1 MPVSRCVAMCWVR
14 FSVADVPPLHVILPG
29 EKLPSGGVQEVGNKA
44 FNLMRMAAAGL
55 PVPPGFVLPAAWCSL
70 PRDTETNAAALN
82 AALTKGIARIEA
94 ATQLGFSS
102 ARRPLLVSV
111 RSGAAL
117 SMPGMMET
125 VLDVGLNLGS
135 VEGLIRLT
143 GNPRLAWDSFRR
155 LAQGYAEVV
164 AGLPVAPFDA
174 LVSSALTDA
183 GVENERELDHR
194 ALRELTHAMLTCY
207 QELAG
212 EPFPADPRTQLAR
225 AVEAVFRS
233 WDAPKA
239 KSFRALKGI
248 PGHVGTAVTVQT
260 MVYGNAG
267 GKSGAGVGFTRNP
280 ASGEREF
287 YYDFQFNSQGE
298 DVVAGRHV
306 LRDNARLR
314 STLPEIWNQLDLACR
329 ELELLFGDAQ
339 DFEFTVQSGVLW
351 FLQSRHAKR
360 TPWALV
366 RIAVDMVEEGICRP
380 ADALQRVAEIDL
392 NLVERTSFAPP
403 LPTPLTTAQVA
414 GIGVA
419 CGAIALDS
427 SAATRMVEAG
437 QHVIL
442 VRQETSTSDID
453 GLAVADGVVTATGG
467 RTSHAAVVARQLGKV
482 CLVSCPG
489 LVADVVGRAV
499 WIGDR
504 KLVEGEFLSIDGND
518 GAIYPGRLTVVTERP
533 ERELAVIRSWQA
545 AGKPDRV
552 ARRTN
557 QAAGQ

>member
-1 MPVSRCVAMCWVR
+1 
-14 FSVADVPPLHVILPG
+14 VADVPPLYVILPG
-29 EKLPSGGVQEVGNKA
+29 EKLPSGGAEEVGNKA
-44 FNLMRMAAAGL
+44 FNLMRMAASGL

-70 PRDTETNAAALN
+70 PRDTAANADALRAAL
-82 AALTKGIARIEA
+82 AKGIARIEA
-94 ATQLGFSS
+94 ATRLGFSS

-125 VLDVGLNLGS
+125 VLDVGLNLES

-143 GNPRLAWDSFRR
+143 GNPRLAWDSYRR
-155 LAQGYAEVV
+155 LVQGFAEVV
-164 AGLPVAPFDA
+164 AGLAVAPFDA
-174 LVSSALTDA
+174 LVRDALAHA

-194 ALRELTHAMLTCY
+194 TLRDLTHAMLRSY
-207 QELAG
+207 QDLTG
-212 EPFPADPRTQLAR
+212 EPFPTEPRTQLAC

-239 KSFRALKGI
+239 KSFRALKSI
-248 PGHVGTAVTVQT
+248 PEHVGTAVTVQT

-280 ASGEREF
+280 ASGDREF
-287 YYDFQFNSQGE
+287 YFDFQFNSQGE
-298 DVVAGRHV
+298 DVVAGRQV

-314 STLPEIWNQLDLACR
+314 STLPEIWKQLDLACH

-339 DFEFTVQSGVLW
+339 DFEFTVQSGALW

-366 RIAVDMVEEGICRP
+366 RIAVAMVEEGICRP
-380 ADALQRVAEIDL
+380 ADALQRLAEIDL
-392 NLVERTSFAPP
+392 DLVERTFFAPP
-403 LPTPLTTAQVA
+403 LPPPLANAQVA
-414 GIGVA
+414 SIGVA

-427 SAATRMVEAG
+427 AAAKRMATG
-437 QHVIL
+437 QPVIL
-442 VRQETSTSDID
+442 VRQETSTADID

-482 CLVSCPG
+482 CLVSCPE
-489 LVADVVGRAV
+489 LVVDVAGKTVR
-499 WIGDR
+499 IGDR
-504 KLVEGEFLSIDGND
+504 TLAEGEFLSIDGND
-518 GAIYPGRLTVVTERP
+518 GAVYPGRLTVVTERP
-533 ERELAVIRSWQA
+533 ERELAVIKTWQA
-545 AGKPDRV
+545 TARSDRTGHDS
-552 ARRTN
+552 ARHAS
-557 QAAGQ
+557 QAANQ